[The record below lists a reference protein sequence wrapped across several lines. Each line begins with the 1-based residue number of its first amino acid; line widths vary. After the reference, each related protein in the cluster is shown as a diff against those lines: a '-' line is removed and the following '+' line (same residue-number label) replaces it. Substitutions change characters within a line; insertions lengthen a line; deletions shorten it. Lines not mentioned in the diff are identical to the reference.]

1 MPETTGGTLYV
12 VATPIGNLE
21 DITLRALRVLGEVDL
36 IAAEDTRR
44 TRKLL
49 NHFALKTPCLS
60 YYRENEARRGEEI
73 MAKLLSGQMVAL
85 VSDAGTP
92 GIADPG
98 ARLVNRVREAGLPV
112 VPLPG
117 ASALAAFLSVAGQ
130 TGASHL
136 FLGFLPG
143 RSGERRKLLQSLA
156 TEPHPLVFY
165 ESPHR
170 LLKSLADVLAV
181 LGERRVVL
189 ARELTKIHEEV
200 LVGEL
205 GALLAR
211 LQKRPAI
218 KGEFVVLLAGAEPA
232 ALAAERPSG
241 EDFAQLAAW
250 YRDQAGLSL
259 KDAARQM
266 AIDLDLPRSQV
277 YRRLLELWTT
287 VHQGS

>member
-1 MPETTGGTLYV
+1 MSEAPAGMLYV

-21 DITLRALRVLGEVDL
+21 DLTLRALRVLGEVDL

-60 YYRENEARRGEEI
+60 YYRENEARRAEEI
-73 MAKLLSGQMVAL
+73 LTRMLAGQSVAL

-98 ARLVNRVREAGLPV
+98 ARLVNRAREAGLPV

-143 RSGERRKLLQSLA
+143 RAGERRKLLQSLVA
-156 TEPHPLVFY
+156 EPHPLVFY

-170 LLKSLADVLAV
+170 LLKSLADALAV
-181 LGERRVVL
+181 LGDRPVVL
-189 ARELTKIHEEV
+189 GRELTKIHEEV
-200 LVGEL
+200 LTGSLAQLL
-205 GALLAR
+205 GR
-211 LQKRPAI
+211 LQERPVI
-218 KGEFVVLLAGAEPA
+218 KGEFVVLLAGAEPVSA
-232 ALAAERPSG
+232 PAMDRPSG
-241 EDFAQLAAW
+241 DDFAQLAAW
-250 YRDQAGLSL
+250 YRDQAGFSL
-259 KDAARQM
+259 KDAARRL
-266 AIDLDLPRSQV
+266 AVDLELPRSKV
-277 YRRLLELWTT
+277 YRRLLDFW
-287 VHQGS
+287 

>member
-1 MPETTGGTLYV
+1 MAETPPGTLYV

-21 DITLRALRVLGEVDL
+21 DITLRALRILGEVDL

-49 NHFALKTPCLS
+49 NHFAVKTPCIS
-60 YYRENEARRGEEI
+60 YYRENEARRAEDILGRLT
-73 MAKLLSGQMVAL
+73 AAQSVAL

-98 ARLVNRVREAGLPV
+98 ARLVNRVREAGLAV

-117 ASALAAFLSVAGQ
+117 PSALTAFLSIAGQ
-130 TGASHL
+130 TEPDHL

-143 RSGERRKLLQSLA
+143 RAGQRRKLLQSLA
-156 TEPHPLVFY
+156 VEPRPLVFY

-170 LLKSLADVLAV
+170 LLKSLADALAV
-181 LGERRVVL
+181 LGNREVVL

-200 LVGEL
+200 LTGDLEEL
-205 GALLAR
+205 LDKLK
-211 LQKRPAI
+211 QRPSL
-218 KGEFVVLLAGAEPA
+218 KGEFVVLLAGAKGVDARE
-232 ALAAERPSG
+232 ESRPSG

-259 KDAARQM
+259 KDAARRIAVDLGQPRSRVYRLL
-266 AIDLDLPRSQV
+266 LDL
-277 YRRLLELWTT
+277 W
-287 VHQGS
+287 

>member
-1 MPETTGGTLYV
+1 MTDRPPGTLYV

-21 DITLRALRVLGEVDL
+21 DITLRALRVLREVEL

-49 NHFALKTPCLS
+49 THFEIKTPCLS
-60 YYRENEARRGEEI
+60 YYRENEARRAEE
-73 MAKLLSGQMVAL
+73 LLRQLTEGRSVAL

-98 ARLVNRVREAGLPV
+98 ARLVNRAREAGVAV

-117 ASALAAFLSVAGQ
+117 ASALAAFLSIAGQ

-143 RSGERRKLLQSLA
+143 RAGERRKLLQSLA
-156 TEPHPLVFY
+156 AEIHPLIFY

-170 LLKSLADVLAV
+170 LLKSLADALAV
-181 LGERRVVL
+181 LGDRRVVM

-200 LVGEL
+200 LTGSLAATLAEL
-205 GALLAR
+205 QQR
-211 LQKRPAI
+211 RAI
-218 KGEFVVLLAGAEPA
+218 KGEWVILLDGAAAEEQPPATELAGK
-232 ALAAERPSG
+232 
-241 EDFAQLAAW
+241 DFHQLATW

-259 KDAARQM
+259 KDTAQRLAT
-266 AIDLDLPRSQV
+266 DLDLPRSQV
-277 YRRLLELWTT
+277 YRRLLELWP
-287 VHQGS
+287 S